1 MNSLINQYVKKLTI
15 DNINDFAQKNNIN
28 LNKKELNVLLEVV
41 QNHYQKILNGDD
53 SIKDY
58 LKEHLTK
65 ENYDK
70 VIKIYNEYKE
80 KYQNYL

>member
-1 MNSLINQYVKKLTI
+1 MNSLINGYVKKLTI

-41 QNHYQKILNGDD
+41 KNHYQEILNGNDT
-53 SIKDY
+53 IKDY

-70 VIKIYNEYKE
+70 VITLYNEYKE
-80 KYQNYL
+80 KYQGYL